1 MEEYTLH
8 SFNSIAEPTSQEVMV
23 RVTGYD
29 RDDLEG
35 HLPWASRL
43 EHAELVEMARR
54 RRREILQEKLPQEAY
69 KGRVVRPRTSR
80 SKGQWVNPASQCQ
93 VVVLPVQEGEAC
105 HHSAIDA
112 WRKTV
117 LAFSND
123 RIYIMQRDD
132 PMSTPIP
139 RLTDYEDV
147 EIMIVARPLR
157 GEEGMGAAT
166 VGKGHRNTTY
176 TGYRGPEAPKGKG
189 RRRERDRERA
199 QLFLARERERDPA
212 FRPVYTES
220 ASAPGVEEPE
230 VRDPASLMGVKST
243 NSPDRVEVTQTP
255 PRSRRRDRRVY
266 SPIYHQ

>member
-1 MEEYTLH
+1 MTLLH
-8 SFNSIAEPTSQEVMV
+8 NIRWWFYPCRKGSLPPF
-23 RVTGYD
+23 GYD
-29 RDDLEG
+29 G
-35 HLPWASRL
+35 
-43 EHAELVEMARR
+43 
-54 RRREILQEKLPQEAY
+54 
-69 KGRVVRPRTSR
+69 
-80 SKGQWVNPASQCQ
+80 
-93 VVVLPVQEGEAC
+93 
-105 HHSAIDA
+105 AIDG

-147 EIMIVARPLR
+147 EVMIVARPLR
-157 GEEGMGAAT
+157 GEEGMGAAA

-189 RRRERDRERA
+189 QRRERDRERA

-220 ASAPGVEEPE
+220 ESAPGVDEPE

-266 SPIYHQ
+266 SPITSSSDEEPPQSSRKLDLEVPADPENSSYEGTCSLAVLTKAKRRLYCKDSTCWVSMTEPLGRCFSQSSAV

>member
-1 MEEYTLH
+1 MTP
-8 SFNSIAEPTSQEVMV
+8 STA
-23 RVTGYD
+23 
-29 RDDLEG
+29 
-35 HLPWASRL
+35 LP
-43 EHAELVEMARR
+43 
-54 RRREILQEKLPQEAY
+54 
-69 KGRVVRPRTSR
+69 
-80 SKGQWVNPASQCQ
+80 N
-93 VVVLPVQEGEAC
+93 LPVRRLWSASPVLTVTIWRATCHGHPGWSTPSSSRWHAADDAKCLEESTKKPVKDGRLGPVPPEARDNEMTLLHNIRWWFYPC
-105 HHSAIDA
+105 KRGSLPPFRYDGAIDA

-147 EIMIVARPLR
+147 EVMIVARHLR
-157 GEEGMGAAT
+157 GEEGMGAAA

-266 SPIYHQ
+266 LFPYHQ

>member
-1 MEEYTLH
+1 
-8 SFNSIAEPTSQEVMV
+8 
-23 RVTGYD
+23 
-29 RDDLEG
+29 
-35 HLPWASRL
+35 
-43 EHAELVEMARR
+43 
-54 RRREILQEKLPQEAY
+54 
-69 KGRVVRPRTSR
+69 
-80 SKGQWVNPASQCQ
+80 
-93 VVVLPVQEGEAC
+93 
-105 HHSAIDA
+105 
-112 WRKTV
+112 
-117 LAFSND
+117 
-123 RIYIMQRDD
+123 MQRDD

-139 RLTDYEDV
+139 RLTDLEDV

-212 FRPVYTES
+212 FRPIYTES
-220 ASAPGVEEPE
+220 ASAPGVGEPE

-266 SPIYHQ
+266 SPITSSSDEEPPQSSRKLDLEVPATVPMRALAVLQFLPRPKGRLFCKDSTC